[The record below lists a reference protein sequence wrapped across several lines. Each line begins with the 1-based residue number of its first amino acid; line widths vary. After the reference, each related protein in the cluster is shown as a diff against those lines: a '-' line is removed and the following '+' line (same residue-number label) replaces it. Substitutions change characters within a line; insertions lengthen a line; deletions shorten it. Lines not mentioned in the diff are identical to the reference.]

1 MGKNLYGGANTDIV
15 TPGRVWSA
23 VHKLCRLSIFLPL
36 IVTSMTNGTKTTVS
50 RRRPSLPWQRAPV
63 LAVIILLVVAS
74 TMPTSTIAFPTFPGG
89 CPAGIAATTSGHTTI
104 DPVPTFSELGY
115 NLLVD
120 GQVIVGSD
128 TMTTLL
134 QVGQRHEIAIQ
145 ATGSPFRGALL
156 RVTGLGVLEAGTN
169 AGMAEACTDTP
180 GGVGHVDRTEKN
192 LLSGFFTVVGGD
204 SVTLDVTVVEANMA
218 GGSQVYSYQAFTL
231 PVGTGTAPT
240 GAPTTGAPTT
250 GAPTTGAPT
259 TGAPTTGAPT
269 TGAPTTL
276 ADPSASFWSIL
287 IAWLSTLPSFR
298 RGA

>member
-1 MGKNLYGGANTDIV
+1 MILTGM
-15 TPGRVWSA
+15 
-23 VHKLCRLSIFLPL
+23 
-36 IVTSMTNGTKTTVS
+36 TSCMKTIVS
-50 RRRPSLPWQRAPV
+50 RRLSSLPRRAPILPV
-63 LAVIILLVVAS
+63 ILLVIVAS
-74 TMPTSTIAFPTFPGG
+74 NMPTTTIAFPSFPGG
-89 CPAGIAATTSGHTTI
+89 CPAGIATTTTGHATI

-120 GQVIVGSD
+120 GQVFVGSD
-128 TMTTLL
+128 TTLQL
-134 QVGQRHEIAIQ
+134 GQRHEIAIQ

-169 AGMAEACTDTP
+169 AGVAEACTDEP
-180 GGVGHVDRTEKN
+180 GGVGHIDRTAKN
-192 LLSGFFTVVGGD
+192 LLSGFFTVTGGD

-231 PVGTGTAPT
+231 PIGTGTVMTAPTGAPATGAPTTGAPTTGAPTTAAPTTGAPTT